1 MSKTQP
7 AARQPKAVIIDR
19 RTHKTPAKIIHNE
32 VEAQYNRNAAQ
43 RDDREATT
51 PEEDLQRSSHM
62 GLPDG
67 WRWAGGKVV
76 PTTEAL
82 RDRLES
88 INDFLA
94 NRDGREAEYEMVD
107 KGCSINTLHTAVKR
121 YYAQLKLIN
130 DYAAQGLVNSLLYN
144 TISSAHFV
152 DVYDKQIEN
161 LYDKD
166 KLDPIEIKQ
175 RDSMKQ
181 ALAASCA
188 LDALLDKDPD
198 CAPQVDKAVYNFLVR
213 QGEWVR
219 DNFGQHKTR
228 KAVKRNTLGSLA
240 QRTRQPDEV
249 LEDMEDSLDAMSAA

>member
-1 MSKTQP
+1 MSKTVRATKP
-7 AARQPKAVIIDR
+7 IARR
-19 RTHKTPAKIIHNE
+19 PAKIIHNE
-32 VEAQYNRNAAQ
+32 IEQQFNRDTAQ
-43 RDDREATT
+43 RDDREVST
-51 PEEDLQRSSHM
+51 PEEDLARSSHM

-82 RDRLES
+82 RDKLEAV
-88 INDFLA
+88 NDFLS
-94 NRDGREAEYEMVD
+94 NREGREVEYEMID
-107 KGCSINTLHTAVKR
+107 EGCSIKKLHTGVKG

-144 TISSAHFV
+144 AISSAHFV
-152 DVYDKQIEN
+152 EVYDKQIEK
-161 LYDKD
+161 LYDAD
-166 KLDPIEIKQ
+166 KLDEIEIKQ

-181 ALAASCA
+181 ALAAACA
-188 LDALLDKDPD
+188 LDALLAKDPE

-249 LEDMEDSLDAMSAA
+249 IEDMEDSLEAMSG

>member
-1 MSKTQP
+1 MSKT
-7 AARQPKAVIIDR
+7 VIIDR
-19 RTHKTPAKIIHNE
+19 RTNKAPAKIIHNE
-32 VEAQYNRNAAQ
+32 IEAQFNRDAAQ

-51 PEEDLQRSSHM
+51 PEEDLARSNHK

-67 WRWAGGKVV
+67 WRWAGEKVV

-82 RDRLES
+82 RDKLEAVK
-88 INDFLA
+88 DFLS
-94 NRDGREAEYEMVD
+94 NREGREVEYEMID
-107 KGCSINTLHTAVKR
+107 ECCSIKKLHTGVKG

-166 KLDPIEIKQ
+166 KLDEIEIKQ
-175 RDSMKQ
+175 KDSMKQ
-181 ALAASCA
+181 ALAAACA
-188 LDALLDKDPD
+188 LDALLAKDPD

-213 QGEWVR
+213 QGEWVKN
-219 DNFGQHKTR
+219 NFGQHKTR

-249 LEDMEDSLDAMSAA
+249 IEDMEDSLEAMSG